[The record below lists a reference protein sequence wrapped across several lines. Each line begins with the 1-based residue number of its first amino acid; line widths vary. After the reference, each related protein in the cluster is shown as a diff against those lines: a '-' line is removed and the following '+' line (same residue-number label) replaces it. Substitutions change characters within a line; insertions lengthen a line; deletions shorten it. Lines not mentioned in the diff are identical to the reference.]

1 MIDKETISAKFDII
15 ERDMEFLNEFKEMD
29 EDDFLNNYKNIQSA
43 KYSLLEII
51 EACIDIST
59 HIVAAKMFGRI
70 EEYREIFHML
80 GLRRVLDKDLALRLE
95 DMAGFRNLLV
105 HRYGNIDNLRVLEI
119 IKNDL
124 DDVLLF
130 EKEIL
135 QYLENE

>member
-80 GLRRVLDKDLALRLE
+80 GMRGVLDKDLALRLE

>member
-1 MIDKETISAKFDII
+1 MIDKEMISAKFDII

-80 GLRRVLDKDLALRLE
+80 GQRRVLDKDLALRLE

>member
-15 ERDMEFLNEFKEMD
+15 ERDIEFLHEFNEMD
-29 EDDFLNNYKNIQSA
+29 EDEFLNNYKNIQSA

-51 EACIDIST
+51 EACIDISN
-59 HIVAAKMFGRI
+59 HIVAAKMFGRV

-80 GLRRVLDKDLALRLE
+80 GQRRVLDPNLALRLE

-105 HRYGNIDNLRVLEI
+105 HRYGDVDNLRVLDT

-130 EKEIL
+130 EKEII

>member
-1 MIDKETISAKFDII
+1 MIDKEMISAKFDII

-51 EACIDIST
+51 EACIDISN

>member
-80 GLRRVLDKDLALRLE
+80 GLRGVLDKDLALRLE

>member
-1 MIDKETISAKFDII
+1 MIDKEMISAKFDII

-70 EEYREIFHML
+70 EEYREIFHVL
-80 GLRRVLDKDLALRLE
+80 GQRRVLDKDLALRLE

>member
-15 ERDMEFLNEFKEMD
+15 ERDIEFLHEFNEMD
-29 EDDFLNNYKNIQSA
+29 EDEFLNNYKNIQSA

-51 EACIDIST
+51 EACIDISN
-59 HIVAAKMFGRI
+59 HIVAAKMFGLV

-80 GLRRVLDKDLALRLE
+80 GQRRVLDPNLASRLE

-105 HRYGNIDNLRVLEI
+105 HRYGNIDNLRVLET
-119 IKNDL
+119 IKNNL

-135 QYLENE
+135 QFLENE

>member
-29 EDDFLNNYKNIQSA
+29 EDDFLNNFKNIQSA

-80 GLRRVLDKDLALRLE
+80 GQRRVLDKDLAIRLE

-105 HRYGNIDNLRVLEI
+105 HRYGNIDNLRVLDI

>member
-15 ERDMEFLNEFKEMD
+15 ERDMEFLNEFKEID

>member
-29 EDDFLNNYKNIQSA
+29 EDDFLNNFKNIQSA

-80 GLRRVLDKDLALRLE
+80 GQRRVLDKDLALRLE

-105 HRYGNIDNLRVLEI
+105 HRYGNIDDLRVLEI

-124 DDVLLF
+124 DDVLFF

>member
-15 ERDMEFLNEFKEMD
+15 ERDIEFLHEFNEMD
-29 EDDFLNNYKNIQSA
+29 EDEFLNNYKNIQSA

-51 EACIDIST
+51 EACIDISN
-59 HIVAAKMFGRI
+59 HIVAAKMFGLV

-80 GLRRVLDKDLALRLE
+80 GQRRVLDPNLASRLE

-105 HRYGNIDNLRVLEI
+105 HRYGNIDNLRVLET

-135 QYLENE
+135 QFLENE

>member
-1 MIDKETISAKFDII
+1 MIDKEVISAKFDII
-15 ERDMEFLNEFKEMD
+15 ERDLEFLNEFEEMD
-29 EDDFLNNYKNIQSA
+29 DDEFVNNYKNIQSA

-51 EACIDIST
+51 EASIDISN
-59 HIVAAKMFGRI
+59 HIVAAKMFGRV

-80 GLRRVLDKDLALRLE
+80 GQRKVLNPELASRLE

-105 HRYGNIDNLRVLEI
+105 HRYGNVDNLRVLEI

-135 QYLENE
+135 QYIENE

>member
-15 ERDMEFLNEFKEMD
+15 ERDMEFLHEFNEMD
-29 EDDFLNNYKNIQSA
+29 EDEFLNNYKNIQSA

-51 EACIDIST
+51 EACIHISN
-59 HIVAAKMFGRI
+59 HIVAAKMFGRV

-80 GLRRVLDKDLALRLE
+80 GQRRVLDPNLASRLE

-105 HRYGNIDNLRVLEI
+105 HRYGDVDNLRVLDT

-130 EKEIL
+130 EKEII
-135 QYLENE
+135 QFLENE

>member
-70 EEYREIFHML
+70 EEYREIFHVL
-80 GLRRVLDKDLALRLE
+80 GQRRVLDKDLALRLE

>member
-1 MIDKETISAKFDII
+1 
-15 ERDMEFLNEFKEMD
+15 MEFLNEFKEID

>member
-1 MIDKETISAKFDII
+1 MIDKEMISAKFDII
-15 ERDMEFLNEFKEMD
+15 ERDMEFLKEFGEMD
-29 EDDFLNNYKNIQSA
+29 ADEFLNNYKNIQSA

-59 HIVAAKMFGRI
+59 HIVAAKMFGRM
-70 EEYREIFHML
+70 EEYREIFHVL
-80 GLRRVLDKDLALRLE
+80 GQRSVLDKDLSLRLE
-95 DMAGFRNLLV
+95 DMAGFRNLLL

-124 DDVLLF
+124 NDVLSF